1 LIITP
6 ILICRSGLPASM
18 SPTEKIKKMATDW
31 NNASDALKEKYAS
44 KQQKDS
50 DRYAKEL
57 AAWNKRIEK
66 DGLKDE
72 IALLEE
78 KISMLNRKSKE
89 L

>member
-1 LIITP
+1 MLP
-6 ILICRSGLPASM
+6 NNRKILTGEASVEYFVLQLF
-18 SPTEKIKKMATDW
+18 STFC
-31 NNASDALKEKYAS
+31 
-44 KQQKDS
+44 
-50 DRYAKEL
+50 RYAKEL

-72 IALLEE
+72 ISLLEE